1 MKFIIRNLSKSYG
14 KKEVLK
20 DLSYT
25 FCKGNIYSIIGRN
38 GTGKTTLFHCL
49 NGEESFCGE
58 APLIEEDGK
67 IRELNEEDI
76 YLVSDS
82 PILPEFLT
90 AREFISSFVK
100 LNKNADKSLD
110 VEKLFDLFRINE
122 NDRNRLIKEYSFGM
136 KNKVQ
141 LMCAFILKPKIILL
155 DEPLSSF
162 DIIVSHEIKEMLI
175 QMKSEHIIIMSTHI
189 VQLATDVSDELAILK
204 NKSLYK
210 ANYEGDRRDLKAFED
225 YLMGEI

>member
-14 KKEVLK
+14 NKEVLK

-25 FCKGNIYSIIGRN
+25 FYKGNIYSVIGRN

-49 NGEESFCGE
+49 NGEESFDGE
-58 APLIEEDGK
+58 VPIIEENGET
-67 IRELNEEDI
+67 RELSEDDI

-90 AREFISSFVK
+90 AREFISAFVK
-100 LNKNADKSLD
+100 LNNKADSSLD
-110 VEKLFDLFRINE
+110 TENLFDLFRINE
-122 NDRNRLIKEYSFGM
+122 SDRNRLIKEYSFGM

-204 NKSLYK
+204 NKKLHK
-210 ANYEGDRRDLKAFED
+210 ANYEGDRRDLRAFED